1 MATQLSSDIP
11 QISAIGMPIPAK
23 NASVS
28 LGIGAAPDRA
38 HRSSPKPSRSRNLD
52 NTNSSALAH
61 SATS

>member
-1 MATQLSSDIP
+1 MP